1 MDVSVLPGT
10 VLCAVLAAS
19 YAKGEKPAVPLNIAS
34 VEKMMDSQSSGLVPQ
49 NAVQLSSWLVANVL
63 EDIEQTRVMLR
74 RKSGNVS
81 IVMDDINPSIDSVL
95 RGLKLLT
102 DLSIDIVLIQEP
114 YAISGPSPTLA
125 NVPPRYAAFHALSS
139 DHAYGATIFLRQ
151 TIADSGRVK
160 LMHRAIHSECIEP
173 HFRPVP
179 KVARLD
185 KQLFHKFLGNQLST
199 FSGSLDLTSESSVIL
214 EIETLTSIIVKCA
227 RAARIRTA
235 PLSFSA
241 KNMPWWSRE
250 LCALRTKTRKAFK
263 VWSHDKSE
271 SNRASYKTAKSIY
284 QKEES

>member
-1 MDVSVLPGT
+1 MVT
-10 VLCAVLAAS
+10 FN
-19 YAKGEKPAVPLNIAS
+19 K
-34 VEKMMDSQSSGLVPQ
+34 
-49 NAVQLSSWLVANVL
+49 AVQLSSWLVANVL

-160 LMHRAIHSECIEP
+160 LMHRAIHSECIEVSSRFGT
-173 HFRPVP
+173 HRFMSLYLRPSLVNFCDS
-179 KVARLD
+179 LNE
-185 KQLFHKFLGNQLST
+185 LFTELASPCSIFGIDANAK
-199 FSGSLDLTSESSVIL
+199 SLLW
-214 EIETLTSIIVKCA
+214 
-227 RAARIRTA
+227 
-235 PLSFSA
+235 
-241 KNMPWWSRE
+241 N
-250 LCALRTKTRKAFK
+250 
-263 VWSHDKSE
+263 
-271 SNRASYKTAKSIY
+271 SNRTDPKGVDL
-284 QKEES
+284 ESLVLMHKLNFINVNKQHLEFIPGGTSFVDVTLAGDF